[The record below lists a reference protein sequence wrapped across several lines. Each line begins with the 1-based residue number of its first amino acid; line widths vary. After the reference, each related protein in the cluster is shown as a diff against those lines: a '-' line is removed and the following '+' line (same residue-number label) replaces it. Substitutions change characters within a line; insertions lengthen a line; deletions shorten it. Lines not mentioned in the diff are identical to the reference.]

1 MNKWTSLNEL
11 VVQVKLEV
19 FHKHDAV
26 VTIDKTSK
34 LPFLPTTNIT
44 QYCATK
50 LFAEVDIQSSTY
62 STCAKTTLL
71 KEEITV
77 GNVNHSMFQLEMVD
91 VTFQI
96 EHQWVAV

>member
-1 MNKWTSLNEL
+1 MNEL

-34 LPFLPTTNIT
+34 LPFLPPTNMT

-50 LFAEVDIQSSTY
+50 LFGEVDIQSSTY

-71 KEEITV
+71 KQEITL
-77 GNVNHSMFQLEMVD
+77 GNVNHRMFQLEMVD

-96 EHQWVAV
+96 EHQGVAV

>member
-44 QYCATK
+44 
-50 LFAEVDIQSSTY
+50 
-62 STCAKTTLL
+62 
-71 KEEITV
+71 
-77 GNVNHSMFQLEMVD
+77 
-91 VTFQI
+91 
-96 EHQWVAV
+96 